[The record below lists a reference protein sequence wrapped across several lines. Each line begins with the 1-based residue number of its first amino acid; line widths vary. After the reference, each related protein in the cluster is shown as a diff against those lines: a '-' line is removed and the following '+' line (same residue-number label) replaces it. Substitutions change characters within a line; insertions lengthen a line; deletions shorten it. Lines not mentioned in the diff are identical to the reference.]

1 MRIDAHVHFWK
12 PECGF
17 DNRPIN
23 DHAAYRR
30 DFLPSVL
37 EPDLVANDIDGALLV
52 QTAPQTAESDW
63 LIALAEHQPRIR
75 GVTAWVDLDAARV
88 DFATLR
94 ARPKVVGI
102 RAQLRRIADP
112 AFIARPNV
120 VRNLAAALEARLGVT
135 ILAEPR
141 HYAHVGDVLRQ
152 LPAGPITLNH
162 LGLVFPDTDREAWRE
177 AMRTFAT
184 RPRLFVQL
192 SGLPFLYGERWR
204 GSLAQSIV
212 DDAFAILGPE
222 RLMFASDW
230 PMLTRFASYG
240 DWVRY
245 VDAYLD
251 AHDIAGDAR
260 DAIFARNVHLANP
273 LLENRS

>member
-1 MRIDAHVHFWK
+1 MRIDAHVHYWK

-17 DNRPIN
+17 DNRPIK
-23 DHAAYRR
+23 DHEAYRR
-30 DFLPSVL
+30 DFLPADL
-37 EPDLVANDIDGALLV
+37 EPALVANHIDAVLLV
-52 QTAPQTAESDW
+52 QTAPQTEETDW
-63 LIALAEHQPRIR
+63 LIALAGHDARVL
-75 GVTAWVDLDAARV
+75 GVTAWVDLDAEHV
-88 DFATLR
+88 DFAALR

-112 AFIARPNV
+112 AFVARPNV
-120 VRNLAAALEARLGVT
+120 VRNLAAALDAKLGVT

-141 HYAHVGDVLRQ
+141 HYAYLHDVLRA
-152 LPAGPITLNH
+152 LPEGPITLNH
-162 LGLVFPDTDREAWRE
+162 LGLAFPDSDREAWRE
-177 AMRTFAT
+177 AMRGFAT
-184 RPRLFVQL
+184 RDRLFVQL

-204 GSLAQSIV
+204 GLQAKALV

-230 PMLTRFASYG
+230 PMLTRFATYG
-240 DWVRY
+240 EWVHY

-251 AHDIAGDAR
+251 AHDVAALAR
-260 DAIFARNVHLANP
+260 DAIYSRNVRLANP

>member
-12 PECGF
+12 PERGY
-17 DNRPIN
+17 DNRPVR
-23 DHAAYRR
+23 DHEAYRR
-30 DFLPSVL
+30 DFLPSDL
-37 EPDLVANDIDGALLV
+37 EPELAANRIDGVLLV
-52 QTAPQTAESDW
+52 QTAPQTEETDW
-63 LIALAEHQPRIR
+63 LIALAEHEPHVL
-75 GVTAWVDLDAARV
+75 GVTAWVDLDAERV
-88 DFATLR
+88 DFAALR

-120 VRNLAAALEARLGVT
+120 VRNLAAGLEAKLGVT

-141 HYAHVGDVLRQ
+141 HYAYLGDVLRT
-152 LPAGPITLNH
+152 LPEGPITLNH

-184 RPRLFVQL
+184 RSRLFVQL

-204 GSLAQSIV
+204 GLQARSIV

-230 PMLTRFASYG
+230 PMLVRFASYG

-245 VDAYLD
+245 VDEYLD

-260 DAIFARNVHLANP
+260 DALFSRNVHLANP